1 MEFGNGYCPI
11 VAGVIPKDPYK
22 LGLVAASSFVNT
34 DVVDSDDD
42 DDYNEEKAAI
52 ETNIYVTDGM
62 IVVTE
67 FGIGPAT
74 IKRKDSPLIYV
85 DIPARNTI
93 KQVPVPLT
101 SVFVPA
107 RIENRKR
114 LQQIYNAMQKRKLP
128 TTVITHE
135 GNSHNETMVFHDIYV
150 PESELLKGSLTIH
163 ASEPLYKVTGVTKTA
178 EVPLLKEVAVR
189 SVTRV
194 GSGISPRA
202 NKPPAPTPPDVVR
215 DTPKSEKEKA
225 RTIAV
230 TGKKYKINIP
240 MPGRPV
246 SPPAQPG
253 KVVVRSYGGVRTP
266 QAKLP
271 ATPLPAKPKIP
282 SKAKP
287 SMELHIAH
295 LDQQLSVFAWS
306 ETGAE
311 ILQEHGFHRIG
322 ASVSAEIKTWR
333 GLDALIDY
341 LDKNFTVNQE
351 ALNDLEANLKIF
363 RSNEHKMDRV
373 VSSIAKQSKMLRYN
387 KRASTDE
394 IHPYLVVIDDAV
406 HLTIN
411 ASVNKD
417 ARKLYNKL
425 VVRGVGRFDK
435 EDPFY
440 VKFCHGFDDMHE
452 LLLTLDDH
460 VRITN
465 TSDLAKEYEAE
476 KKHR

>member
-1 MEFGNGYCPI
+1 
-11 VAGVIPKDPYK
+11 
-22 LGLVAASSFVNT
+22 
-34 DVVDSDDD
+34 
-42 DDYNEEKAAI
+42 
-52 ETNIYVTDGM
+52 
-62 IVVTE
+62 
-67 FGIGPAT
+67 
-74 IKRKDSPLIYV
+74 
-85 DIPARNTI
+85 
-93 KQVPVPLT
+93 
-101 SVFVPA
+101 
-107 RIENRKR
+107 
-114 LQQIYNAMQKRKLP
+114 
-128 TTVITHE
+128 
-135 GNSHNETMVFHDIYV
+135 
-150 PESELLKGSLTIH
+150 
-163 ASEPLYKVTGVTKTA
+163 
-178 EVPLLKEVAVR
+178 
-189 SVTRV
+189 
-194 GSGISPRA
+194 
-202 NKPPAPTPPDVVR
+202 
-215 DTPKSEKEKA
+215 
-225 RTIAV
+225 
-230 TGKKYKINIP
+230 
-240 MPGRPV
+240 
-246 SPPAQPG
+246 
-253 KVVVRSYGGVRTP
+253 
-266 QAKLP
+266 
-271 ATPLPAKPKIP
+271 
-282 SKAKP
+282 
-287 SMELHIAH
+287 MELHIAH